1 MLKRDRRLLDEQKE
15 TISLEELIESE
26 RAALGSNVTKV
37 TLESFLAWK
46 KRKVEEKKQQLVK
59 DEEKKRNDFVKHGRL
74 MGLSGREMFTFN
86 PDLIANDDEDA
97 DNDIDY
103 RHRSDGED
111 EDDDDDENNAAD
123 GLVNRFENSQFL
135 NEDFLAVRHQRYV
148 NQPFVI
154 GIMLIY

>member
-1 MLKRDRRLLDEQKE
+1 MLKRDRKLLDEQKE
-15 TISLEELIESE
+15 TISLEDLIESE
-26 RAALGSNVTKV
+26 RAALGINVTKV
-37 TLESFLAWK
+37 TLESFIAWK

-103 RHRSDGED
+103 RHRSDDED
-111 EDDDDDENNAAD
+111 EEDDDDELIDDNAA
-123 GLVNRFENSQFL
+123 GEQVNHFE
-135 NEDFLAVRHQRYV
+135 
-148 NQPFVI
+148 
-154 GIMLIY
+154 

>member
-1 MLKRDRRLLDEQKE
+1 MLKRERKLLEDQKE
-15 TISLEELIESE
+15 TISLEDLIESE

-46 KRKVEEKKQQLVK
+46 KRKIEEKKQNLVK
-59 DEEKKRNDFVKHGRL
+59 EEEKKRTEYVKHGRL

-103 RHRSDGED
+103 RHRSDD
-111 EDDDDDENNAAD
+111 EDDEEGNEEENNEAE
-123 GLVNRFENSQFL
+123 GQVNFIEWWIEMNISF
-135 NEDFLAVRHQRYV
+135 
-148 NQPFVI
+148 
-154 GIMLIY
+154 